1 MNVIGLTGGSGSGKT
16 TVLNLLRD
24 RGAAAI
30 DCDRLYDS
38 LLQTSEALRAD
49 LVKTF
54 GQVFLPDGS
63 LDRKSLSETVF
74 SDPKQLLK
82 LNAIVYYHVGIAVRE
97 ELAAAKKSGKK
108 LAVIDAVNL
117 IESGLGELCDTTV
130 AVLAPLDTRIARIM
144 ARDGIDRAQAEKR
157 IAAQQTDETF
167 TARAKQTL
175 INDGSEQTLCENA
188 LSLLAEYLN

>member
-1 MNVIGLTGGSGSGKT
+1 MKVIGLTGGSGSGKT

-49 LVKTF
+49 LKKTF

-63 LDRKSLSETVF
+63 LDRKTLSETVF

-82 LNAIVYYHVGIAVRE
+82 LNEIVYYHVGIAVRE

-144 ARDGIDRAQAEKR
+144 ARDGIDQAQAEKR

-175 INDGSEQTLCENA
+175 INDGSEQTLREKA

>member
-1 MNVIGLTGGSGSGKT
+1 MKVIGLTGGSGAGKT
-16 TVLNLLRD
+16 TVLSLLRD
-24 RGAAAI
+24 CGAAAI

-49 LVKTF
+49 LEETF
-54 GQVFLPDGS
+54 GKLFLPDGS
-63 LDRKSLSETVF
+63 LDRKTLSETVF
-74 SDPKQLLK
+74 SDLNQLRK

-97 ELAAAKKSGKK
+97 QLAAAKKSGKK

-157 IAAQQTDETF
+157 VAAQQPDETF

-175 INDGSEQTLCENA
+175 INDGSEQA
-188 LSLLAEYLN
+188 LREKALLLLAEYLN

>member
-24 RGAAAI
+24 HGAAAI

-49 LVKTF
+49 LKKTF

-63 LDRKSLSETVF
+63 LDRKTLSETVF

-82 LNAIVYYHVGIAVRE
+82 LNEIVYYHVGIAVRE

-144 ARDGIDRAQAEKR
+144 ARDGIDQAQAEKR

-175 INDGSEQTLCENA
+175 INDGSEQTLREKA

>member
-63 LDRKSLSETVF
+63 LDRKTLSETVF

>member
-49 LVKTF
+49 LKKTF

-63 LDRKSLSETVF
+63 LDRKTLSETVF

-82 LNAIVYYHVGIAVRE
+82 LNEIVYYHVGIAVRE

-144 ARDGIDRAQAEKR
+144 ARDGINQAQAEKR

-175 INDGSEQTLCENA
+175 INDGSEQTLREKA

>member
-1 MNVIGLTGGSGSGKT
+1 MKVIGLTGGSGSGKT

-24 RGAAAI
+24 HGAAAI

-49 LVKTF
+49 LKKTF

-63 LDRKSLSETVF
+63 LDRKTLSETVF

-144 ARDGIDRAQAEKR
+144 ARDGIDQAQAEKR

-175 INDGSEQTLCENA
+175 INDGSEQTLREKA